1 VYFWYILK
9 NYIKNFLI
17 TLFAFAF
24 LFVLVDYSFNFSKL
38 PNSSNLQIL
47 YLFYMFIYAIF
58 LIYPLAL
65 VFGFLLTLNK
75 MIKFNELVSFYS
87 LGFSPFKVL
96 KPFLVLSI
104 SVFLL
109 MSFLQF
115 NKLAYVNQYAKAIK
129 NNMQLRNKNI
139 FLKFNNKIV
148 YIKELN
154 PILKKAYNLKVF
166 VLENNEL
173 VKIITT
179 KEASFIDNKWQ
190 SKLSKVLI
198 LNKDKWIVTYKKN
211 LSFLENFKPKILSNL
226 KSLNNIS
233 FYDAYIAIKYF
244 KNIDLNRILSIV
256 FFKIFTPLSLIVLI
270 MILFII
276 APIHIRL
283 SNIAIFMIKS
293 VTFSIVIWGGE
304 LLLFKFTKQGV
315 LPYYVLAFPF
325 VILVLLFLIL
335 RRYR

>member
-1 VYFWYILK
+1 MYFWYILK

-139 FLKFNNKIV
+139 FLTFNDNVV

-154 PILKKAYNLKVF
+154 PIIKKAYDLKVF
-166 VLENNEL
+166 VLKNNEL

-244 KNIDLNRILSIV
+244 KNIDLNRIFSIV

-276 APIHIRL
+276 SPIHIRL

>member
-1 VYFWYILK
+1 MYFWYILK

>member
-87 LGFSPFKVL
+87 LGFTPFKVL
-96 KPFLVLSI
+96 KPFLVLCF

-109 MSFLQF
+109 MIYLQS

-139 FLKFNNKIV
+139 FLTFNDNVV

-154 PILKKAYNLKVF
+154 PIIKKAYDLKVF
-166 VLENNEL
+166 VLKNNEL

-315 LPYYVLAFPF
+315 LPYYALALPF
-325 VILVLLFLIL
+325 GILVVLFIIL

>member
-1 VYFWYILK
+1 MYFWYILK

-87 LGFSPFKVL
+87 LGFTPFKVL
-96 KPFLVLSI
+96 KPFLVLCF

-109 MSFLQF
+109 MIYLQS

-139 FLKFNNKIV
+139 FLTFNDNVV

-154 PILKKAYNLKVF
+154 PIIKKAYDLKVF
-166 VLENNEL
+166 VLKNNEL

-315 LPYYVLAFPF
+315 LPYYALALPF
-325 VILVLLFLIL
+325 GILVVLFIIL

>member
-1 VYFWYILK
+1 MYFWYILK

-87 LGFSPFKVL
+87 LGFTPFKVL
-96 KPFLVLSI
+96 KPFLVLCF

-109 MSFLQF
+109 MIYLQS

-139 FLKFNNKIV
+139 FLTFNDNVV

-154 PILKKAYNLKVF
+154 PIIKKAYDLKVF
-166 VLENNEL
+166 VLKNNEL

-256 FFKIFTPLSLIVLI
+256 FFKIFTPLSLIALI

-276 APIHIRL
+276 SPIHIRL

-315 LPYYVLAFPF
+315 LSYYVLSFPF